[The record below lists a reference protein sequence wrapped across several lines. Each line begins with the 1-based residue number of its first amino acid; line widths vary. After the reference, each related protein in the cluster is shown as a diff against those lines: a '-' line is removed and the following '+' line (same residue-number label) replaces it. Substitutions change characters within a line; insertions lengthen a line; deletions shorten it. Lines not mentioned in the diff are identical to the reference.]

1 MSLIKT
7 NVRENSK
14 DVKAPQ
20 IKQMNGNFQI
30 LPSINIVWFA
40 DRNMSDPFIED
51 ICTTFDVVI
60 NIFTGTSAQQGL
72 MATKLNTSISITNEA
87 DFNAVYGMIMLT
99 IKNMISDLV
108 VKGMNNGIREVNLDE
123 EESV

>member
-7 NVRENSK
+7 NVRENSQ

-60 NIFTGTSAQQGL
+60 NIFTGISSQQGL